1 MGRFIVIEGLD
12 GAGTTTQAERLCA
25 SLTARGV
32 EVVRTAE
39 PTTGPIGRMIR
50 AVLRGEPD
58 APSKASL
65 PWLFAAD
72 RADHL
77 ARLVEPGVA
86 RGAWVVSDRYLPSS
100 LAYQSLDHPL
110 EQIVALNATFRAPDL
125 LIMVDIDVDTAL
137 DRITARG
144 AAREIFEERAA
155 LAAIAARYAEV
166 MPTLVARG
174 WRVVHIDGALA
185 IDDVAAQI
193 GAAVDA
199 LDA

>member
-25 SLTARGV
+25 ALIARGV

-39 PTTGPIGRMIR
+39 PTKGPIGRMIR
-50 AVLRGEPD
+50 AVLRGEAD

-77 ARLVEPGVA
+77 ASLVEPGVA

-100 LAYQSLDHPL
+100 LAYQSLDHPV
-110 EQIVALNATFRAPDL
+110 EQIASLNATFRAPDL

-137 DRITARG
+137 ERIHARG
-144 AAREIFEERAA
+144 EAREIFEERAA
-155 LAAIAARYAEV
+155 LERIAARYAEV
-166 MPTLVARG
+166 MPGLIARG
-174 WRVVHIDGALA
+174 WNVVHVDGAA
-185 IDDVAAQI
+185 PIDDVASQI
-193 GAAVDA
+193 AAAVGA
-199 LDA
+199 LSA

>member
-25 SLTARGV
+25 ALVARGL

-39 PTTGPIGRMIR
+39 PTKGPIGRMIR
-50 AVLRGEPD
+50 EVLRGEAD

-77 ARLVEPGVA
+77 ARVVDPAVA

-100 LAYQSLDHPL
+100 LAYQSIDHPL
-110 EQIVALNATFRAPDL
+110 EQVASLNATFRAPDL

-137 DRITARG
+137 ERITARG
-144 AAREIFEERAA
+144 EAREIFEERVA
-155 LAAIAARYAEV
+155 LERIAARYAEV
-166 MPTLVARG
+166 MPGLIARG
-174 WRVVHIDGALA
+174 WRVVHLDGAQS
-185 IDDVAAQI
+185 IDEVAAQV
-193 GAAVDA
+193 GAAVRA
-199 LDA
+199 LGA

>member
-25 SLTARGV
+25 SLAQAGV

-39 PTTGPIGRMIR
+39 PTGGPIGRMIR

-58 APSKASL
+58 APSRASL

-77 ARLVEPGVA
+77 ARLVEPAVA

-110 EQIVALNATFRAPDL
+110 ELVASLNACFRAPDL

-137 DRITARG
+137 ARITSRG

-155 LAAIAARYAEV
+155 LEQVAAAYGKVI
-166 MPTLVARG
+166 PTLVARG
-174 WRVVHIDGALA
+174 WRVVRLDGAA
-185 IDDVAAQI
+185 SIDEVAARI
-193 GAAVDA
+193 DAAVRA
-199 LDA
+199 LRT